1 MPNRPV
7 PQEMETGELAVHI
20 VSDRG
25 ANDHVLLL
33 ARNSGGV
40 RVREWHPGNWSKG
53 PDESVVSPSELL
65 ARLEGVM
72 RNRQRIE
79 PDVRTVRSWLAA
91 TPR

>member
-1 MPNRPV
+1 MTDKPV

-20 VSDRG
+20 VSEKG

-33 ARNSGGV
+33 ARDVAGV

-53 PDESVVSPSELL
+53 PDTSVVSASALL
-65 ARLEGVM
+65 ARLESVV
-72 RNRQRIE
+72 RKRQRIE
-79 PDVRTVRSWLAA
+79 PDVRTVRTWLAA

>member
-1 MPNRPV
+1 MTDRPV
-7 PQEMETGELAVHI
+7 PPEMETGELAVHI
-20 VSDRG
+20 VSDKG

-33 ARNSGGV
+33 AHDAAGV

-53 PDESVVSPSELL
+53 PDESVVSARALI
-65 ARLEGVM
+65 ARLENVV
-72 RNRQRIE
+72 RDRQRIE

>member
-1 MPNRPV
+1 MLDRPV
-7 PQEMETGELAVHI
+7 PPEMETGELAVHI
-20 VSDRG
+20 VSDKG

-33 ARNSGGV
+33 ARDGERV

-53 PDESVVSPSELL
+53 PDESVVSASALI
-65 ARLEGVM
+65 ARLDGVV

>member
-1 MPNRPV
+1 MTDRPV
-7 PQEMETGELAVHI
+7 PPEMETGELAVHI
-20 VSDRG
+20 VSTGG

-33 ARNSGGV
+33 ARDSGGV

-53 PDESVVSPSELL
+53 ADESVVSPTELL
-65 ARLEGVM
+65 ARLESVV